1 MFNTWNVCCNDSKRS
16 FIYPFFI
23 CSYLIS
29 DKRKFESMTAK
40 VSADNIKMDLKET
53 GWETEGWIKLADIFQ
68 QSNGRR
74 IQFSWYGAVVF
85 GNDFSEEIFFSLHI

>member
-1 MFNTWNVCCNDSKRS
+1 
-16 FIYPFFI
+16 
-23 CSYLIS
+23 
-29 DKRKFESMTAK
+29 MTAK

-74 IQFSWYGAVVF
+74 IQFS
-85 GNDFSEEIFFSLHI
+85 